1 MTLGPDVLL
10 LALLVCTGAALIHGA
25 FGLGFPMVATPLLAL
40 MFDVKTAILLT
51 LAPNVLVNLWSL
63 MHGGDCWQTIKQ
75 YWYIAAV
82 MTLGSAIGTVL
93 LVVLDPNPFRLL
105 LAASIVFYLVS
116 DRLSRLD
123 LSILRKKPHQSGI
136 LVGLGGGL
144 LGGTVNVGAP
154 PLMIYFLELG
164 VKPLVLVQAINLCFL
179 AGKST
184 QILTF
189 AALGYLTTDLILWS
203 MPLAVVA
210 MGGLAVGMRLRQRI
224 DASQYRQML
233 RLLLWLLS
241 ALLVS
246 QFVYTVIT

>member
-1 MTLGPDVLL
+1 MSLGPEVLL
-10 LALLVCTGAALIHGA
+10 LALLVCAGAALIHGA

-63 MHGGDCWQTIKQ
+63 MHGGDCWQTIKR
-75 YWYIAAV
+75 YWYIATV

-123 LSILRKKPHQSGI
+123 LSILRRKPHQSGI

-189 AALGYLTTDLILWS
+189 AALGYLTIDLILWS

-224 DASQYRQML
+224 DASQYRRML

-246 QFVYTVIT
+246 QFVYTVIA

>member
-1 MTLGPDVLL
+1 MSLGPEVLL
-10 LALLVCTGAALIHGA
+10 LALLVCIGAALIHGA

-63 MHGGDCWQTIKQ
+63 MHGGGCWQTIKQ

-93 LVVLDPNPFRLL
+93 LIVLDPNPFRLL

-123 LSILRKKPHQSGI
+123 LSILSKKRHQSGI
-136 LVGLGGGL
+136 MIGLGGGL

-184 QILTF
+184 QIITF
-189 AALGYLTTDLILWS
+189 AALGYLTTDLIFWS
-203 MPLAVVA
+203 IPLAIVA
-210 MGGLAVGMRLRQRI
+210 MGGLSVGMRLRQHF
-224 DASQYRQML
+224 DASQYRKML

-246 QFVYTVIT
+246 QFAYAVIT